1 VVGSARRIQL
11 KVNADAT
18 EATLDTDTGRPGVM
32 PFILPGVHELSAMHD
47 GLAAELKKFQSSLP
61 AGVVNFDKAEVAMNS
76 LRDIGTRLAEQFFG
90 GPDQVDAASWFFRTA
105 IPDWETNDGNDVS
118 VTLEAPLGALF
129 PLELLPLFDY
139 ATEWSVTDKASL
151 VTAARRLVGFSSRVS
166 RNIVRHPL
174 PRRARSFRSGLEVR
188 MLHDLSL
195 EGAKLEAEDLNAM
208 PLLNLDGPWPEKLAR
223 LDDAADFVAAGL
235 SDVHVAGAE
244 SNRLPAQFIHFAC
257 HGNTSALQAND
268 YAIRIQGTSGG
279 ARWVSLRDLG
289 TRMTQRY
296 ALLTPEQKARPR
308 PVVVM
313 NACGSARLDPRTA
326 ASFPDLFL
334 THRHAGFIGAET
346 DVPDALAANFSK
358 SFYRTLSRGETIGH
372 ALHRA
377 RWTLLERWCNP
388 LGILWTAYIDPDYR
402 PLDPKAPGHWRI

>member
-1 VVGSARRIQL
+1 VASARRIQL
-11 KVNADAT
+11 TVNADAT
-18 EATLDTDTGRPGVM
+18 EATLDTDTGYPGAM
-32 PFILPGVHELSAMHD
+32 PFVLPGVHELSAMHD
-47 GLAAELKKFQSSLP
+47 GLADKLKEFQSPLP
-61 AGVVNFDKAEVAMNS
+61 PETVDYDQAEAAMNS

-90 GPDQVDAASWFFRTA
+90 GPDQVDAASWFFRTV
-105 IPDWETNDGNDVS
+105 IPDWETNDGTDVS

-139 ATEWSVTDKASL
+139 ATRWSVTDKASL
-151 VTAARRLVGFSSRVS
+151 VTAARRLLGFSSLVS
-166 RNIVRHPL
+166 RKIVRRPAPSH
-174 PRRARSFRSGLEVR
+174 ARSSRSGLRVR

-195 EGAKLEAEDLNAM
+195 EGAKLEAEDLNDV
-208 PLLNLDGPWPEKLAR
+208 PRLNLDGPWPEKLAR
-223 LDDAADFVAAGL
+223 TDDAAEFVASEL
-235 SDVHVAGAE
+235 SDVQVADVE
-244 SNRLPAQFIHFAC
+244 DNPLPVQFIHFAC

-296 ALLTPEQKARPR
+296 ALLTPEQRARPR
-308 PVVVM
+308 PVVIM

-326 ASFPDLFL
+326 ASFPYLFL
-334 THRHAGFIGAET
+334 THKHAGFIGAET
-346 DVPDALAANFSK
+346 DVPDTLAANFSK
-358 SFYRTLSRGETIGH
+358 SFYRTLLRGETIGH

-388 LGILWTAYIDPDYR
+388 LGILWTAYVDPEYR
-402 PLDPKAPGHWRI
+402 PIDPKAPGHWRI